1 MGRKVLFISRCM
13 TGELKSEE
21 VELRVDLAQ
30 YIRNIPDF
38 PTPGIQFKDITTL
51 LKRKEAFREAIDL
64 LAGALRPARPDL
76 VVGIEARGF
85 IIGAPIAYLLECG
98 FVPVRKKGKLPAA
111 TLSKTYQ
118 LEYGSA
124 TLEMHRD
131 AIEPGQRVVVVDDL
145 LATGGTTKAVC
156 EMVEELGGNIVGIG
170 FVIELEALRGRERL
184 AKYPVVSLVK
194 L

>member
-1 MGRKVLFISRCM
+1 
-13 TGELKSEE
+13 
-21 VELRVDLAQ
+21 VDLAQ

-38 PTPGIQFKDITTL
+38 PTHGIQFKDITTL
-51 LKRKEAFREAIDL
+51 LKDREAFREAIDR
-64 LAGALRPARPDL
+64 LAEALRTMNPDL

-85 IIGAPIAYLLECG
+85 IIGAPVAYILGCG

-111 TLSKTYQ
+111 TLAKTYE

-124 TLEMHRD
+124 TLEIHRD
-131 AIEPGQRVVVVDDL
+131 AIEAGQRVVVVDDL

-170 FVIELEALRGRERL
+170 FVIELESLRGRERL
-184 AKYPVVSLVK
+184 KQYPVVSLVR

>member
-1 MGRKVLFISRCM
+1 M
-13 TGELKSEE
+13 
-21 VELRVDLAQ
+21 DLAS

-38 PTPGIQFKDITTL
+38 PRPGIQFKDITTL
-51 LKRKEAFREAIDL
+51 LKDRDAFRETIDRL
-64 LAGALRPARPDL
+64 VELFRDQNVEL

-85 IIGAPIAYLLECG
+85 IIGAPLAYHLGCG

-111 TLSKTYQ
+111 TLSKTYN

-124 TLEMHRD
+124 TLEVHRD
-131 AIEPGQRVVVVDDL
+131 AIQKGQRVLIVDDL

-156 EMVEELGGNIVGIG
+156 EMVEELGGNIVGVG
-170 FVIELEALRGRERL
+170 FVVELEALKGREKLTPHRV
-184 AKYPVVSLVK
+184 YSLVR

>member
-1 MGRKVLFISRCM
+1 M
-13 TGELKSEE
+13 
-21 VELRVDLAQ
+21 DLAQ

-38 PTPGIQFKDITTL
+38 PTRGIQFKDITTL
-51 LKRKEAFREAIDL
+51 LKRKEAFQEAIQR
-64 LAGALRPARPDL
+64 LAEALRPGCPDL

-85 IIGAPIAYLLECG
+85 IIGAPVAYLLGCG

-111 TLSKTYQ
+111 TLAKTYQ

-124 TLEMHRD
+124 TLEIHRD
-131 AIEPGQRVVVVDDL
+131 AIEPGQRVVIVDDL

-170 FVIELEALRGRERL
+170 FVIELEALQGRAKL
-184 AKYPVVSLVK
+184 AKYPVVSLVR

>member
-1 MGRKVLFISRCM
+1 MGWKTLSISRCT
-13 TGELKSEE
+13 TGESKSEE
-21 VELRVDLAQ
+21 VEFHVDLAQ

-51 LKRKEAFREAIDL
+51 LKRKEAFREAL
-64 LAGALRPARPDL
+64 ERLADALRPAAPDL

-85 IIGAPIAYLLECG
+85 IIGAPVAYLLGCG

-124 TLEMHRD
+124 TLEIHRD
-131 AIEPGQRVVVVDDL
+131 AIEAGQRVVIVDDL

-170 FVIELEALRGRERL
+170 FVIELETLRGRERL

>member
-1 MGRKVLFISRCM
+1 M
-13 TGELKSEE
+13 
-21 VELRVDLAQ
+21 DLAQ

-38 PTPGIQFKDITTL
+38 PTRGIQFKDITTL
-51 LKRKEAFREAIDL
+51 LKNREAFREAIDR
-64 LAGALRPARPDL
+64 LAEALRTMNPDL

-85 IIGAPIAYLLECG
+85 IIGAPVAYILGCG

-111 TLSKTYQ
+111 TLAKTYE

-124 TLEMHRD
+124 TLEIHRD
-131 AIEPGQRVVVVDDL
+131 AIEAGQRVVVVDDL

-170 FVIELEALRGRERL
+170 FVIELEFLRGRERL
-184 AKYPVVSLVK
+184 KQYPVVSLVR

>member
-1 MGRKVLFISRCM
+1 M
-13 TGELKSEE
+13 
-21 VELRVDLAQ
+21 DLAQ

-38 PTPGIQFKDITTL
+38 PTRGIQFKDITTL
-51 LKRKEAFREAIDL
+51 LKNREAFREAIDR
-64 LAGALRPARPDL
+64 LAEALRTMNPDL

-85 IIGAPIAYLLECG
+85 IIGAPVAYILGCG

-111 TLSKTYQ
+111 TLAKTYE

-124 TLEMHRD
+124 TLEIHRD
-131 AIEPGQRVVVVDDL
+131 AIEAGQRVVVVDDL

-170 FVIELEALRGRERL
+170 FVIELESLRGRERL
-184 AKYPVVSLVK
+184 KQYPVVSLVR

>member
-1 MGRKVLFISRCM
+1 M
-13 TGELKSEE
+13 
-21 VELRVDLAQ
+21 DLAQ

-64 LAGALRPARPDL
+64 LASALRPAHPDL

-85 IIGAPIAYLLECG
+85 IIGAPVAYLLGCG

-184 AKYPVVSLVK
+184 VKYPVVSLVK

>member
-1 MGRKVLFISRCM
+1 MDLSR
-13 TGELKSEE
+13 
-21 VELRVDLAQ
+21 
-30 YIRNIPDF
+30 YIRNIPNF
-38 PTPGIQFKDITTL
+38 PTPGVQFKDITTL
-51 LKRKEAFREAIDL
+51 LKNREAFREAINH
-64 LAGALRPARPDL
+64 LADALRNTEAEV

-85 IIGAPIAYLLECG
+85 IIGAPVAYLLGCG

-124 TLEMHRD
+124 TLEIHRD
-131 AIEPGQRVVVVDDL
+131 AIEEGQRVVVVDDL
-145 LATGGTTKAVC
+145 LATGGTTRAVC
-156 EMVEELGGNIVGIG
+156 EMVEELGGNIVGVG

-184 AKYPVVSLVK
+184 EKYPVFSLVR

>member
-1 MGRKVLFISRCM
+1 M
-13 TGELKSEE
+13 
-21 VELRVDLAQ
+21 DLAS

-38 PTPGIQFKDITTL
+38 PRPGIQFKDVTTL
-51 LKRKEAFREAIDL
+51 LKEKDAFRVAIDQLVEIFRKESL
-64 LAGALRPARPDL
+64 DL

-85 IIGAPIAYLLECG
+85 IVGAPVAYLLHCG

-111 TLSKTYQ
+111 TLAKTYT

-124 TLEMHRD
+124 TLEIHRD
-131 AIEPGQRVVVVDDL
+131 AITRGQRVLVVDDL

-156 EMVEELGGNIVGIG
+156 EMVEELGGNIVAVS
-170 FVIELEALRGRERL
+170 FVIELEALRGRDKLSR
-184 AKYPVVSLVK
+184 YPVYSLVK

>member
-1 MGRKVLFISRCM
+1 M
-13 TGELKSEE
+13 
-21 VELRVDLAQ
+21 DLSQ

-38 PTPGIQFKDITTL
+38 PTPGVQFKDITTL
-51 LKRKEAFREAIDL
+51 LKNKEAFQEAINHLVD
-64 LAGALRPARPDL
+64 ALRNTKAEV

-85 IIGAPIAYLLECG
+85 IIGAPVAYLLGCG
-98 FVPVRKKGKLPAA
+98 FVPVRKKGKLPAT

-124 TLEMHRD
+124 TLEIHQD
-131 AIEPGQRVVVVDDL
+131 AIERGQRVVVVDDL

-156 EMVEELGGNIVGIG
+156 EMVEELGGNIVGVG

-184 AKYPVVSLVK
+184 EKYPVFSLVR

>member
-1 MGRKVLFISRCM
+1 
-13 TGELKSEE
+13 
-21 VELRVDLAQ
+21 VDLAQ

-38 PTPGIQFKDITTL
+38 PTRGIQFKDITTL
-51 LKRKEAFREAIDL
+51 LKNREAFREAIDR
-64 LAGALRPARPDL
+64 LAEALRTANPDL

-85 IIGAPIAYLLECG
+85 IIGAPVAYILGCG

-111 TLSKTYQ
+111 TLSKTYE

-124 TLEMHRD
+124 TLEIHRD
-131 AIEPGQRVVVVDDL
+131 AIEAGQRVVVVDDL

-170 FVIELEALRGRERL
+170 FVIELESLRGRERL
-184 AKYPVVSLVK
+184 KQYPVVSLVR

>member
-1 MGRKVLFISRCM
+1 VRRL
-13 TGELKSEE
+13 TGA
-21 VELRVDLAQ
+21 VDLAQ

-38 PTPGIQFKDITTL
+38 PTRGIQFKDITTL
-51 LKRKEAFREAIDL
+51 LKDREAFREAIDR
-64 LAGALRPARPDL
+64 LAEALRTMNPDL

-85 IIGAPIAYLLECG
+85 IIGAPVAYILGCG

-111 TLSKTYQ
+111 TLAKTYE

-124 TLEMHRD
+124 TLEIHRD
-131 AIEPGQRVVVVDDL
+131 AIEAGQRVVVVDDL

-170 FVIELEALRGRERL
+170 FVIELESLRGRERL
-184 AKYPVVSLVK
+184 KQYPVVSLVR

>member
-1 MGRKVLFISRCM
+1 M
-13 TGELKSEE
+13 
-21 VELRVDLAQ
+21 DLAQ

-38 PTPGIQFKDITTL
+38 PTRGIQFKDITTL
-51 LKRKEAFREAIDL
+51 LKDREAFREAIDR
-64 LAGALRPARPDL
+64 LAEALRTMNPDL

-85 IIGAPIAYLLECG
+85 IIGAPVAYILGCG

-111 TLSKTYQ
+111 TLAKTYE

-124 TLEMHRD
+124 TLEIHRD
-131 AIEPGQRVVVVDDL
+131 AIEAGQRVVVVDDL

-170 FVIELEALRGRERL
+170 FVIELESLRGRERL
-184 AKYPVVSLVK
+184 KQYPVVSLVR

>member
-1 MGRKVLFISRCM
+1 VRRL
-13 TGELKSEE
+13 TGA
-21 VELRVDLAQ
+21 VDLAQ

-38 PTPGIQFKDITTL
+38 PTRGIQFKDITTL
-51 LKRKEAFREAIDL
+51 LKDREAFREAIDR
-64 LAGALRPARPDL
+64 LAEALRTMNPDL
-76 VVGIEARGF
+76 VIGIEARGF
-85 IIGAPIAYLLECG
+85 IIGAPVAYILGCG

-111 TLSKTYQ
+111 TLAKTYE

-124 TLEMHRD
+124 TLEIHRD
-131 AIEPGQRVVVVDDL
+131 AIEAGQRVVVVDDL

-170 FVIELEALRGRERL
+170 FVIELESLRGRERL
-184 AKYPVVSLVK
+184 KQYPVVSLVR

>member
-1 MGRKVLFISRCM
+1 
-13 TGELKSEE
+13 
-21 VELRVDLAQ
+21 VDLAQ

-38 PTPGIQFKDITTL
+38 PTRGIQFKDITTL
-51 LKRKEAFREAIDL
+51 LKNREAFREAIDR
-64 LAGALRPARPDL
+64 LAEALRTMNPDL

-85 IIGAPIAYLLECG
+85 IIGAPVAYILGCG

-111 TLSKTYQ
+111 TLAKTYE

-124 TLEMHRD
+124 TLEIHRD
-131 AIEPGQRVVVVDDL
+131 AIEAGQRVVVVDDL

-170 FVIELEALRGRERL
+170 FVIELESLRGRERL
-184 AKYPVVSLVK
+184 KQYPVVSLVR

>member
-1 MGRKVLFISRCM
+1 
-13 TGELKSEE
+13 
-21 VELRVDLAQ
+21 VDLAQ

-38 PTPGIQFKDITTL
+38 PTRGIQFKDITTL
-51 LKRKEAFREAIDL
+51 LKDREAFREAIDR
-64 LAGALRPARPDL
+64 LAEALRTMNPDL

-85 IIGAPIAYLLECG
+85 IIGAPVAYILGCG

-111 TLSKTYQ
+111 TLAKTYE

-124 TLEMHRD
+124 TLEIHRD
-131 AIEPGQRVVVVDDL
+131 AIEAGQRVVVVDDL

-170 FVIELEALRGRERL
+170 FVIELESLRGRERL
-184 AKYPVVSLVK
+184 KQYPVVSLVR